1 MQYNKIY
8 SLKGIM
14 LFITLLLF
22 TSLAGYTK
30 TTYLDYLE
38 VSTMTSSLNI
48 GIMTIQ
54 YSFIIG
60 LIVTGILVGFNK
72 AILFDSLADTI
83 VDSLIN

>member
-8 SLKGIM
+8 SLKGIV
-14 LFITLLLF
+14 LFIALLLF

-38 VSTMTSSLNI
+38 VSTMSSSLNI

-54 YSFIIG
+54 YSFIISLVLTLILIG
-60 LIVTGILVGFNK
+60 LNK

-83 VDSLIN
+83 VDSILN

>member
-8 SLKGIM
+8 SLKGIV
-14 LFITLLLF
+14 LFITLLIF

-38 VSTMTSSLNI
+38 VTTITSSLNI
-48 GIMTIQ
+48 GIMTIK

-60 LIVTGILVGFNK
+60 LIITGILVGLNK
-72 AILFDSLADTI
+72 AILFDSLADTV
-83 VDSLIN
+83 VDLFIN

>member
-1 MQYNKIY
+1 MKLSKIY

-14 LFITLLLF
+14 LFLTLLIF

-38 VSTMTSSLNI
+38 VSTMSSSLNI

-60 LIVTGILVGFNK
+60 LVVTGILVGLNK
-72 AILFDSLADTI
+72 AIFFDSLADMV
-83 VDSLIN
+83 VDSIV

>member
-8 SLKGIM
+8 SLKGIV
-14 LFITLLLF
+14 LFIALLLF

-38 VSTMTSSLNI
+38 VSAMSSSLNI

-54 YSFIIG
+54 YSFIIS
-60 LIVTGILVGFNK
+60 LVLTGILIGLNK
-72 AILFDSLADTI
+72 AILFDSLADTV
-83 VDSLIN
+83 VDSLLN

>member
-1 MQYNKIY
+1 MQYSKIY
-8 SLKGIM
+8 SLKGIV
-14 LFITLLLF
+14 LFIALLLF

-38 VSTMTSSLNI
+38 VSAMSSSLNI

-54 YSFIIG
+54 YSFIISLVLTLILIG
-60 LIVTGILVGFNK
+60 LNK

-83 VDSLIN
+83 VDSLLN